1 MKIRELKGLI
11 HDSICIYR
19 KNPYISGEY
28 INICTGSIDLVPDN
42 ILDMEIRSI
51 GAKRKGIVDIRVD

>member
-1 MKIRELKGLI
+1 MKIRELQKLI

-19 KNPYISGEY
+19 ENPYISGQY
-28 INICTGSIDLVPDN
+28 IDICTGNIDLVPDN